1 MRGNAVRGLQQRLK
15 AKGFLKGKIDGKF
28 GLQTQTAV
36 KMAQRK
42 YKQQQDGIVDTP
54 L

>member
-1 MRGNAVRGLQQRLK
+1 MYRT
-15 AKGFLKGKIDGKF
+15 F

-54 L
+54 LWIALLR